1 MPNDSL
7 ESTRAWVLRRLGGV
21 SVRYKILGIVLSL
34 VAVLGL
40 SVAVQVRG
48 ILTRALDSQLQ
59 QQANAVALDLAS
71 RAERAVESGDRS
83 ALVFTLAELRL
94 HNEAVSYARII
105 DSAGLVI
112 AETAGSTSSDSPP
125 PGSGVTEER
134 IGFEGGEVRV
144 GMLETEA
151 QGVVEAVTGQILLST
166 LSFAVMAVVAASGLT
181 WILTRPLKQLTAAA
195 RAIAAGQPAAEVPR
209 WADDEFG
216 DLAEAF
222 NAMND
227 ALDQAALERA
237 ERKKLQDRFVGAV
250 IDAQEDERK
259 RVARELHDGTSQSLT
274 SLIIGIKNVA
284 DVAESNVVKTRV
296 EELRDVA
303 VDALDEIHSL
313 ATRLR
318 PPVLDDLGL
327 AAALERYVDE
337 CRARFSIRI
346 DLVTLGPLE
355 RLPVAV
361 ETAVYRI
368 VQEAMTNVIRHARA
382 KNVGVVIERHS
393 NLLRVGVEDDGEGF
407 DPMGVSGSG
416 HLGLVGMRERAE
428 LLGGVMRI
436 DSLAGTGT
444 TVTIEIPFPAGEAET
459 TDA

>member
-1 MPNDSL
+1 M
-7 ESTRAWVLRRLGGV
+7 LGGI

-40 SVAVQVRG
+40 SVALQVRG
-48 ILTRALDSQLQ
+48 ILMRALDSQLQ
-59 QQANAVALDLAS
+59 QQARAVALDLAS
-71 RAERAVESGDRS
+71 RAERATEDGDLS
-83 ALVFTLAELRL
+83 ALDFTLAELRV
-94 HNEAVSYARII
+94 HNEAVRYAQII
-105 DSAGLVI
+105 DSQGLVI
-112 AETAGSTSSDSPP
+112 AETGDSLASPNSP
-125 PGSGVTEER
+125 APSGVSEER
-134 IGFEGGEVRV
+134 VGFEGGEVRV
-144 GMLETEA
+144 GMSETEA
-151 QGVVEAVTGQILLST
+151 QSVVEAVTGQILLST

-181 WILTRPLKQLTAAA
+181 WVLTRPLKQLTAAA
-195 RAIAAGQPAAEVPR
+195 RAIADGRPAPEVSR

-222 NAMND
+222 NAMNG
-227 ALDQAALERA
+227 ALDQASLERS

-284 DVAESNVVKTRV
+284 DIAESRLVKARV

-303 VDALDEIHSL
+303 VEALDEIHSL

-337 CRARFSIRI
+337 CRARFAIRI
-346 DLVTLGPLE
+346 DLVTLGRLE
-355 RLPVAV
+355 RLPVEA

-368 VQEAMTNVIRHARA
+368 VQEAMTNVVRHARA
-382 KNVGVVIERHS
+382 ENVGVVIEWHS
-393 NLLRVGVEDDGEGF
+393 DLLRVGIEDDGQGF
-407 DPMGVSGSG
+407 DPTGVSGSG

-436 DSLAGTGT
+436 DSLPGTGT
-444 TVTIEIPFPAGEAET
+444 TVTIEIPFQASGAAMN
-459 TDA
+459 DA

>member
-7 ESTRAWVLRRLGGV
+7 ESTRAWILRRLGGV

-34 VAVLGL
+34 VAILGL

-59 QQANAVALDLAS
+59 QQAHAVALDLAS
-71 RAERAVESGDRS
+71 RAERATEDGDRS

-105 DSAGLVI
+105 DSEGLVV
-112 AETAGSTSSDSPP
+112 AETEGSPTSNSIPP
-125 PGSGVTEER
+125 DLGVIEER

-144 GMLETEA
+144 GMSETEA
-151 QGVVEAVTGQILLST
+151 QRVVEAVTGQILLST

-181 WILTRPLKQLTAAA
+181 WVLTRPLKQLTAAA
-195 RAIAAGQPAAEVPR
+195 RAIAAGRPAAEVPR
-209 WADDEFG
+209 
-216 DLAEAF
+216 EAF
-222 NAMND
+222 NAMNS
-227 ALDQAALERA
+227 ALDQAAVERA
-237 ERKKLQDRFVGAV
+237 ERRKLQDRFVGAV

-284 DVAESNVVKTRV
+284 DVAESGLVKARV

-303 VDALDEIHSL
+303 VEALDEIHSL

-327 AAALERYVDE
+327 AAALERYVED
-337 CRARFSIRI
+337 CRARFEIRI
-346 DLVTLGPLE
+346 DLVTLGRLE
-355 RLPVAV
+355 RLPVEV

-382 KNVGVVIERHS
+382 ENVGVVIERHS
-393 NLLRVGVEDDGEGF
+393 HLLRVGVEDDGQGF
-407 DPMGVSGSG
+407 DPADVSGSG

-428 LLGGVMRI
+428 LLGGVMKI
-436 DSLAGTGT
+436 ESLAGIGT
-444 TVTIEIPFPAGEAET
+444 TVTIEIPFPASHAGLS
-459 TDA
+459 DA